1 MRIAGGD
8 KKLYWLLKTGI
19 MLVHAKEF
27 KLWYRKERAKGRWP
41 SQAPRV
47 RKTGRPSVRTQGLK
61 DAIIAALRDG
71 KTSVAGLRRRLEA
84 TGRTD
89 VPSPDTLARLV
100 DQLHR
105 ETGEP
110 ELLRKRSRR
119 R

>member
-1 MRIAGGD
+1 M
-8 KKLYWLLKTGI
+8 LKSLT
-19 MLVHAKEF
+19 
-27 KLWYRKERAKGRWP
+27 LWYRKERAKGRWP

-71 KTSVAGLRRRLEA
+71 KTSVAELRRRLEA